1 MLSLVFTG
9 KINIVIVC
17 SLKTSWNSFSSCVG
31 EFDG

>member
-9 KINIVIVC
+9 KISIVIVC
-17 SLKTSWNSFSSCVG
+17 NLKTSWSSFSSYVG